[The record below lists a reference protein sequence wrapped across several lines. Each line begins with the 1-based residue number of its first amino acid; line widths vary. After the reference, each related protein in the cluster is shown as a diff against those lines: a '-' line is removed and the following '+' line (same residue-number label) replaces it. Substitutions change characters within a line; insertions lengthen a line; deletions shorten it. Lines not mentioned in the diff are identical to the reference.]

1 MGLIVDWE
9 LLLEVPVEERM
20 MAQQPEEMMMGSWL
34 QDMLVAENT
43 WEQHEYWVPLLEEE
57 HE

>member
-34 QDMLVAENT
+34 QDMLVAEKT
-43 WEQHEYWVPLLEEE
+43 WEQHEYWVPLLEE